1 MQDYA
6 YIRPMRIILLQTA
19 PTWGDPGRSREDAR
33 RMLMG
38 TPKADLVVLPEMFST
53 GFVTEPEG
61 VAEPEEGDSLRWMR
75 EYARSKSCAVA
86 GSVSVRLSDGTY
98 RNRFYFVFPDGHF
111 QFYDKHHLFTYA
123 GEHEHY
129 TAGQERVIVE
139 HAGFRIL
146 LQVCYDLRFPV
157 FSRNRLLDGRPEYDL
172 ILYVASWPQQRV
184 DAWDGLLKARAIE
197 NVCFVAGV
205 NRVGKDPGNLYSGHT
220 SLFGPR
226 GELLSTCKENRIDI
240 IEYELK
246 QSVLDHFRESFPA
259 LKDADFK

>member
-1 MQDYA
+1 
-6 YIRPMRIILLQTA
+6 MRITLLQTA
-19 PTWGDPGRSREDAR
+19 PTWEAPEQSREDAR

-38 TPKADLVVLPEMFST
+38 TQRTDLVVLPEMFST
-53 GFVTEPEG
+53 GFVTEPEDM
-61 VAEPEEGDSLRWMR
+61 AEDEDGDSLRWMQA
-75 EYARSKSCAVA
+75 YARSRQCAVA
-86 GSVSVRLSDGTY
+86 GSVSVHASDGTY
-98 RNRFYFVFPDGHF
+98 RNRFYFVYPDG
-111 QFYDKHHLFTYA
+111 QYVYYDKHHLFTCG

-157 FSRNRLLDGRPEYDL
+157 FARNRMVDGKPDYDL

-184 DAWDGLLKARAIE
+184 DAWDALLKARAIE

-220 SLFGPR
+220 GLYGPR
-226 GELLSTCKENRIDI
+226 GELLSICKENRIDI
-240 IEYELK
+240 IEFEIKRAL
-246 QSVLDHFRESFPA
+246 LDHVRATFPA
-259 LKDADFK
+259 LLDADCQ

>member
-1 MQDYA
+1 
-6 YIRPMRIILLQTA
+6 MRIILLQTS
-19 PTWGDPGRSREDAR
+19 PTWGDPERSREDAR

-53 GFVTEPEG
+53 GFITQPEG
-61 VAEPEEGDSLRWMR
+61 VAESEDGDSLKWMQ
-75 EYARSKSCAVA
+75 EYARSKDCAVA
-86 GSVSVRLSDGTY
+86 GSVSVRLADGSY
-98 RNRFYFVFPDGHF
+98 RNRFYFVYPDGHW
-111 QFYDKHHLFTYA
+111 QHYDKHHLFTYA
-123 GEHEHY
+123 GEHEQY

-157 FSRNRLLDGRPEYDL
+157 FARNRRVDGKPDYDL

-197 NVCFVAGV
+197 NVCYVAGV

-220 SLFGPR
+220 SLYGPR
-226 GELLSTCKENRIDI
+226 GELVQICKENRIDI

-246 QSVLDHFRESFPA
+246 HAVLEDFRQKFPA
-259 LKDADFK
+259 LADADYK